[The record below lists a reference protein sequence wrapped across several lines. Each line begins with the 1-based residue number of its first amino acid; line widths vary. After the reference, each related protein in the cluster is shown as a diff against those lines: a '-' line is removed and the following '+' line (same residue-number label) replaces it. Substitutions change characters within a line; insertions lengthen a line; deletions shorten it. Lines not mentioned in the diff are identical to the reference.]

1 MLSTIVRAVSYGL
14 GLLERVHPAAA
25 REGVLREI
33 AIMFPVDVTAMLVPR
48 THATI
53 LSVPIEY
60 DPVSVRIRHQREPFA
75 RIAEAIVF
83 VGVTEVS

>member
-1 MLSTIVRAVSYGL
+1 MLSTIASSVLLLLASFVIFHPVADTTSD
-14 GLLERVHPAAA
+14 GLL
-25 REGVLREI
+25 
-33 AIMFPVDVTAMLVPR
+33 PVDVTAMLVPR

>member
-1 MLSTIVRAVSYGL
+1 M
-14 GLLERVHPAAA
+14 RVHLGPAIDAVI
-25 REGVLREI
+25 GDIPTV
-33 AIMFPVDVTAMLVPR
+33 FPVDTTAILVPR

-83 VGVTEVS
+83 VGVIEVS